1 MFSGDALDE
10 RYSVPHRIEIR
21 LPQAKH
27 PWSAPLDGWRC
38 DLCGE
43 IVTGQERPLTPPE
56 KCPRCSSSHITS
68 VEAWAAR
75 PRLGL
80 WTR

>member
-1 MFSGDALDE
+1 MMAETYF
-10 RYSVPHRIEIR
+10 VPHHRETYQ
-21 LPQAKH
+21 PKTKH
-27 PWSAPLDGWRC
+27 PRTAPLDGWRC

-43 IVTGQERPLTPPE
+43 IVTAQKLPLACGLGHMTAME
-56 KCPRCSSSHITS
+56 
-68 VEAWAAR
+68 EWAAR